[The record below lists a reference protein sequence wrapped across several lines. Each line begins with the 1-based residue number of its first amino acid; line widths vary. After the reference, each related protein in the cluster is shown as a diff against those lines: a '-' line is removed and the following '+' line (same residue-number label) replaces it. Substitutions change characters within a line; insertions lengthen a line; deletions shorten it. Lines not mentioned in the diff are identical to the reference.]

1 MVLAVVLILFAGLRG
16 ADVDFAGYQYLFSK
30 VRAVAGQSLLQ
41 QAMLSKDVLFGLMLI
56 GVSALGLGTTTFLLI
71 FGNA

>member
-1 MVLAVVLILFAGLRG
+1 LVLAVVLILFAGLRG